1 MNFSHPLAETIQIC
15 GYFYDPVDHKDDRQQ
30 QQMRTWQ
37 LGFTCACTHPSGST
51 GQPVNDIVV
60 YSSRHVPHRAVV
72 SNVESRS
79 HLTHT
84 RSLCPHQH

>member
-37 LGFTCACTHPSGST
+37 LGFTCTCTHPSGST
-51 GQPVNDIVV
+51 GQPVNDISAIAKVGME
-60 YSSRHVPHRAVV
+60 AKG
-72 SNVESRS
+72 SNGNR
-79 HLTHT
+79 
-84 RSLCPHQH
+84 